1 MAGRKPQRWYSLKIA
16 LLTGA
21 LLAPAGTIG
30 QTSSAPA
37 FSGRAFVVQANVPPL
52 SPITIADTGPL
63 PSGGGAE
70 EASLLEV
77 SPISMGN
84 VGALNGADVAHATT
98 VGQGNASRSEALL
111 ADLSLTV
118 AGNTIAADF
127 LMSTASAQ
135 CNGSTPSVSGNSEL
149 ARVVVN
155 GQPVVISGATNQ
167 RVPLPLGAGS
177 IVINEQSSSVSGQSG
192 TLDVNALHVV
202 ATNPTTGMP
211 LADVI
216 LAHAH
221 ADIACPASPASPPPC
236 SGGSSDFVTGGGV
249 IPSPT
254 DPNAKAN
261 FAVAGG
267 VKNGFWGHLLY
278 IDHGKGPRIKG
289 TAVTGYNRYSPFGP
303 NGRQILGSVE
313 TGGTRYEADVLDDG
327 EPGRN
332 DRFQLSMDG
341 SQIASDFLASGNIQ
355 LHRPSCQ

>member
-278 IDHGKGPRIKG
+278 IDHGTPGARAKG
-289 TAVTGYNRYSPFGP
+289 TAVTGYTVLGP
-303 NGRQILGSVE
+303 TTRQIDGQ
-313 TGGTRYEADVLDDG
+313 ADASGMATSGHYTAVVTDGG
-327 EPGRN
+327 EPGRGV
-332 DRFQLSMDG
+332 DHFALTLPGYAQPDVTLDG
-341 SQIASDFLASGNIQ
+341 GNIQ
-355 LHRPSCQ
+355 LHCK